1 MMKKLLLILSVLVY
15 SVALIAQKTKPV
27 AITKP
32 NVAFLKTLE
41 QNAKSISPKVLKGL
55 TANEKSF
62 ITLLKTA
69 TTASDWDKA
78 AYKTFAKNATLIIKS
93 LGIMSDPDDGGEIF
107 SDPDD
112 GGEVFASS
120 KLITKA
126 LNIVLN
132 KVK

>member
-1 MMKKLLLILSVLVY
+1 MKKILIMIMILVS
-15 SVALIAQKTKPV
+15 SVAVVAQKTKPIV
-27 AITKP
+27 ITKP
-32 NVAFLKTLE
+32 NTAFLKTLE
-41 QNAKSISPKVLKGL
+41 QNAKNISPKALKGL

-62 ITLLKTA
+62 INLLKTA
-69 TTASDWDKA
+69 TTASGWDKA
-78 AYKTFAKNATLIIKS
+78 AYKTFAKNATPIIKS

>member
-1 MMKKLLLILSVLVY
+1 MKKIWMIVVVLIY
-15 SVALIAQKTKPV
+15 SVTVVAQKTKPIV
-27 AITKP
+27 ITKP
-32 NVAFLKTLE
+32 NTTFLKTLE
-41 QNAKSISPKVLKGL
+41 QNAKSISPKALKGL

-62 ITLLKTA
+62 LTLVKTA
-69 TTASDWDKA
+69 TTAFGWDKA
-78 AYKTFAKNATLIIKS
+78 AYKTFAKNATPIIKS

-120 KLITKA
+120 KLINKA

>member
-1 MMKKLLLILSVLVY
+1 MKSFLMIVMVLVY
-15 SVALIAQKTKPV
+15 SVALIAQKTKPILV
-27 AITKP
+27 TKP
-32 NVAFLKTLE
+32 NTAFLQKLQTAATSIPTRSLKYLDSA
-41 QNAKSISPKVLKGL
+41 QN
-55 TANEKSF
+55 NF
-62 ITLLKTA
+62 IVLLKSA
-69 TTASDWDKA
+69 TKANSWDKA
-78 AYKTFAKNATLIIKS
+78 AYKTFVKKATPIIRS